1 MYGARRSRSIYAPY
15 PLPTKK
21 NQSIQRFLR
30 AIFKISWASSIS
42 SAQWGKNIKVSPS
55 PKPQNHFFFHIS
67 ATSNKQAIV
76 QKRFAENV
84 FRDADIDA
92 QHLSFIQEPRGI
104 VCVGLLASAAAA
116 GLHVPSGGCLDR
128 WCFRFI
134 FPILFAFRFILF
146 PLAPKFAKVLR
157 VSGTLDV
164 TIRFQRKKKQK
175 GNWVGYRSSRRK
187 RAPALPS
194 STPFLFFQLWNK

>member
-92 QHLSFIQEPRGI
+92 QHLSFIKEPRGI

-146 PLAPKFAKVLR
+146 PLAPQFAKVLR

-164 TIRFQRKKKQK
+164 TIRFQRKKKKK